1 MKYIFGYGSLTN
13 PQSLKRT
20 LPGEREIIPMTLR
33 GYQRKMN
40 APVGRHVYLNI
51 VANDAASIT
60 GVAFG
65 VSDDELSRL
74 IDREV
79 GYALADIS
87 SQVDPPLGNVFAFV
101 MPDGHHPNHA
111 VLQTYIDTCVRHL
124 SEDERDIWFAETIIE
139 NIIIDDR
146 SDPEYT
152 NAG

>member
-1 MKYIFGYGSLTN
+1 
-13 PQSLKRT
+13 
-20 LPGEREIIPMTLR
+20 
-33 GYQRKMN
+33 
-40 APVGRHVYLNI
+40 
-51 VANDAASIT
+51 
-60 GVAFG
+60 
-65 VSDDELSRL
+65 
-74 IDREV
+74 
-79 GYALADIS
+79 
-87 SQVDPPLGNVFAFV
+87 